1 MYASQVWWGKREN
14 SFQIPVEKQ
23 QTCVYFA
30 RSWVSSYFLFIHFG
44 KSGLFSLS
52 SSSLFF
58 FFGETILYFILFT
71 DLYWVQR
78 FLKCVITTKP
88 TVIFIYSPIHFFPV
102 FFKIFLSFFLAASG
116 LSVGACEI
124 FHCRAGSVV
133 TVCRLRCPG
142 RVGS

>member
-1 MYASQVWWGKREN
+1 MYASQVWWGRREN
-14 SFQIPVEKQ
+14 SYQTPVEKQ
-23 QTCVYFA
+23 QTWVCFT
-30 RSWVSSYFLFIHFG
+30 RSWVSSYLFVRFG
-44 KSGLFSLS
+44 RSGLFLLS

-58 FFGETILYFILFT
+58 FFWETSLYFILFAN
-71 DLYWVQR
+71 LYWVQR

-88 TVIFIYSPIHFFPV
+88 AVILMYSPINSFSV

-116 LSVGACEI
+116 LSVGACDI
-124 FHCRAGSVV
+124 FRCRAGWVV